1 MSKVSLFS
9 APSKLWL
16 IFGRQPWKSVW
27 KSANFWVHC
36 KVESW
41 TWLTSRYFFLSRT
54 HLCVVTV
61 SDLGSSSLET
71 SVVCFPTLPPTPSIL
86 LMFVFLTTMRTVN
99 KYLDWAAEKTFLQI
113 PKIWLKVSFFP
124 TRIFSSFAQFSAPPP
139 AHTHQLA
146 RSASCLLFLLRK
158 LPPNKSPTEA
168 TNFRRLKKYPQIC
181 QSRRKRS
188 ISGKEKW
195 WQVSKNISS
204 RTQYFCWKGI
214 FSKFSF
220 FQIYG

>member
-1 MSKVSLFS
+1 MRRHSVGSWIFFVGNLCRLFS
-9 APSKLWL
+9 HFTSHSLNSSHVCLSHHHENCQQISGLSSGENFSSNSKNL
-16 IFGRQPWKSVW
+16 
-27 KSANFWVHC
+27 
-36 KVESW
+36 VEGQ
-41 TWLTSRYFFLSRT
+41 F
-54 HLCVVTV
+54 
-61 SDLGSSSLET
+61 
-71 SVVCFPTLPPTPSIL
+71 
-86 LMFVFLTTMRTVN
+86 
-99 KYLDWAAEKTFLQI
+99 
-113 PKIWLKVSFFP
+113 FFP